1 MPLKVYRTESIGA
14 TRNHIA
20 IYIETAPTEDAGW
33 LHHVTGTILN
43 GMDYTPR
50 ETPNPVHLPEHV
62 PSSMKQIATIE
73 EEDLERFR
81 EECCLAVPPPQA
93 QVTLRGTQLYPD
105 TPLYRCGDWLK
116 DVQELAFKNGIFKSF
131 ESEDIKTEPII

>member
-1 MPLKVYRTESIGA
+1 MQLKVFTTESIGA

-20 IYIETAPTEDAGW
+20 IYIETNPAEDAGW

-50 ETPNPVHLPEHV
+50 ETCNPVQLPEHV
-62 PSSMKQIATIE
+62 PDSMKQVATIA

-81 EECCLAVPPPQA
+81 EECCMAVLPPRA
-93 QVTLRGTQLYPD
+93 QVTLRGARLYPD
-105 TPLYRCGDWLK
+105 TPLYRCRDWLK
-116 DVQELAFKNGIFKSF
+116 DVQEMAFRKGIFK
-131 ESEDIKTEPII
+131 PI